1 MPNNS
6 AVMALILCAFWGF
19 YFILANLTGSGSSW
33 FGPFVFD
40 SSELPIITLYAL
52 YIPIYIALMKRRD
65 LSLFRRRVM
74 PLLAIA
80 CSCFMVFAA
89 IYAHRW
95 NVAWYLGLFVIIE
108 AVGACFKGKA

>member
-1 MPNNS
+1 
-6 AVMALILCAFWGF
+6 
-19 YFILANLTGSGSSW
+19 
-33 FGPFVFD
+33 
-40 SSELPIITLYAL
+40 
-52 YIPIYIALMKRRD
+52 MKRRD